1 MEAVPYKFKLS
12 LEGNASS
19 FPLKKEWT
27 TTTVGSTELDGM
39 VLDGAVLGGVVWYDM
54 MLDGMV

>member
-1 MEAVPYKFKLS
+1 MLS